1 MNYIKNSIVQKK
13 WLVFAGI
20 LWIAY
25 LLFHMLT
32 LLNFHQGSE
41 AFNNFYSWYENSLL
55 HSLIILLLILSLV
68 IHVFIALKRQLS
80 NHQANGK
87 TRYVKRYPGD
97 IPRFI
102 VFSGVIFLL
111 TFIIFHYIQME
122 LMSREDL
129 YLSLKSVLSEPLFA
143 LIYLLGVTTVTFHM
157 YHGIKNIPLSLGLD
171 HIEFEKTSIVI
182 SGAIAIG
189 FLSLLAGVYYA

>member
-41 AFNNFYSWYENSLL
+41 AFNNFYLWYEDSLL
-55 HSLIILLLILSLV
+55 HSLIILSLILSLV
-68 IHVFIALKRQLS
+68 VHVFIALKRQLS

-87 TRYVKRYPGD
+87 TRYAKRYPGD

-129 YLSLKSVLSEPLFA
+129 YISLKSVLSEPLFA

-157 YHGIKNIPLSLGLD
+157 YHGIKNIPLSLGLN
-171 HIEFEKTSIVI
+171 HVEFEKTSIVI